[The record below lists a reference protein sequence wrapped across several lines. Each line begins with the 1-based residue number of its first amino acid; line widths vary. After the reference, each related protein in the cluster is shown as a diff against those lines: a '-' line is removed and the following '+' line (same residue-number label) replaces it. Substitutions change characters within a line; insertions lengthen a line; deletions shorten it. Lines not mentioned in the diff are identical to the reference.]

1 MAIKS
6 LMFAIFVK
14 KKMIM
19 INPENVSLQN
29 LCTPFLMS
37 YGILELKIIKI
48 WQLEVGQNKNF
59 VCYRKKYSFAGN

>member
-37 YGILELKIIKI
+37 YGILELKIIQI
-48 WQLEVGQNKNF
+48 
-59 VCYRKKYSFAGN
+59 